1 MFLITNL
8 SSHGEGKEEITQK
21 NFRTML
27 KNIKKIQIYV
37 KNCRK
42 YQICVILFQI
52 YVKHNFPQKN
62 K

>member
-8 SSHGEGKEEITQK
+8 CSLGEGKEEFTHK
-21 NFRTML
+21 NLRTML
-27 KNIKKIQIYV
+27 KNIKKLQIYV

-52 YVKHNFPQKN
+52 YVKHNFPQK
-62 K
+62 KK